1 MSDQRC
7 VWARESSDLM
17 RAYHDQEWGR
27 PSHDDA
33 HLFEMLVLEGAQ
45 AGLSWSTVLAKREN
59 YRRALHGFDHDRI
72 AEYDRG
78 DEERLLRDA
87 GIIRN
92 RLKIA
97 SLSRNARAFRR
108 VREEFGT
115 FADYLWGWVDGAPVV
130 HHFDEPSEVPTTTP
144 LSDRLSKDLRK
155 RGFTFVGPTIVY
167 SYLQAVGVV
176 DDHLVGCPS
185 RSGRPRPSWASDTD
199 RGRPSG
205 RAPVHRGATARGPT
219 P

>member
-1 MSDQRC
+1 MDGTTSVDPTGAAMSDQRC

-27 PSHDDA
+27 PSRDDA

-59 YRRALHGFDHDRI
+59 YRRALDGFDPDRI
-72 AEYDRG
+72 AEYDRR

-97 SLSRNARAFRR
+97 SLARNARAFRR

-130 HHFDEPSEVPTTTP
+130 NHFDEPSEVPVTTP

-176 DDHLVGCPS
+176 DDHLVGCPV
-185 RSGRPRPSWASDTD
+185 RS
-199 RGRPSG
+199 
-205 RAPVHRGATARGPT
+205 V
-219 P
+219 